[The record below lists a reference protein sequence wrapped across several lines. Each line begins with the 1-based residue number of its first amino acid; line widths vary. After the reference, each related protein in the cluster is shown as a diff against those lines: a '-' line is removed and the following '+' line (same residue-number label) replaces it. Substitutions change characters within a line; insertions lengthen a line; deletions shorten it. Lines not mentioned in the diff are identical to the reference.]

1 VFISNPER
9 KKERS
14 DADANE
20 RELYVAGLSK
30 FATKEDLRKVFET
43 VSPFY
48 VQWLV
53 VAKGGCFCQYGP
65 IKEIR
70 LAEDKS
76 GQPKGFAFI
85 DFESEVWFTRTCNY
99 FVVQYVAL

>member
-1 VFISNPER
+1 MLISNPER

-53 VAKGGCFCQYGP
+53 AKGCFCQYGP

-76 GQPKGFAFI
+76 GQSKGFAFV
-85 DFESEVWFTRTCNY
+85 DFESEVWFLRTCN
-99 FVVQYVAL
+99 